1 MKQNTKKIVWY
12 AGIFL
17 TSFLA
22 DRLTKLWA
30 IINTQEPIVVCQ
42 NLNWSLSWNRG
53 VSWSIFNDASVIG
66 FYLLTFV
73 LITMISIFSIYAFIQ
88 YKNRF
93 NISFEVLMLSG
104 ALSNIVDRFYYG
116 AVADFIDFYVGTW
129 HWPTFNLAD
138 AFIFIGVFVIVAK
151 NFERK

>member
-1 MKQNTKKIVWY
+1 MKQNTKKILWY

-30 IINTQEPIVVCQ
+30 IINAQEPITVCQ

-53 VSWSIFNDASVIG
+53 VSWSFFNDASVMG

-73 LITMISIFSIYAFIQ
+73 LIAMISIFATYAFIQ
-88 YKNRF
+88 YKNRC

-104 ALSNIVDRFYYG
+104 ALSNIVDRFCYG

-138 AFIFIGVFVIVAK
+138 AFIFIGVFVVVAK
-151 NFERK
+151 SFERK

>member
-1 MKQNTKKIVWY
+1 MKQNTKKILWY
-12 AGIFL
+12 VGIFL

-30 IINTQEPIVVCQ
+30 IVNAQEPIIVCK

-53 VSWSIFNDASVIG
+53 VSWSFFNNASVTG

-73 LITMISIFSIYAFIQ
+73 LIAMISIFAIYAFIQ
-88 YKNRF
+88 YKNRCD
-93 NISFEVLMLSG
+93 ISFEVLMLSG
-104 ALSNIVDRFYYG
+104 ALSNIADRFCYG
-116 AVADFIDFYVGTW
+116 AVADFIDFYVGAW

-138 AFIFIGVFVIVAK
+138 TFIFIGVFAIVAK
-151 NFERK
+151 SFERK